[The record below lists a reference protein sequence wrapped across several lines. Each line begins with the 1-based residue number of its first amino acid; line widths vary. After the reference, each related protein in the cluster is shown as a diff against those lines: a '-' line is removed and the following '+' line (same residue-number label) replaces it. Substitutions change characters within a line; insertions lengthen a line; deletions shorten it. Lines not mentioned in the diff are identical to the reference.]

1 MTAPSGR
8 TGRPPLTETRKAEIR
23 LEIARAA
30 VELFVAQ
37 GVAAT
42 TGEQIG
48 QAVGVS
54 ARTVWRYF
62 PSKEACVRPL
72 FSAGIDV
79 IAARLREWR
88 PGRPLAEL
96 FDPALATGLLAAT
109 GSGSAT
115 GTALVR
121 LTRTEPGLRAIWLQ
135 TYDEAEPAFARAL
148 ADRAGLPPDDLRPMI
163 QAAMLN
169 AALRAAV
176 ERSAW
181 RARGSGPG
189 DEPGESGEAGVRGD
203 EVVETLRAALA
214 IAEDGVS

>member
-1 MTAPSGR
+1 MTASRGR
-8 TGRPPLTETRKAEIR
+8 TGRPPRTEERKAEIR

-30 VELFVAQ
+30 VDLFVEQ

-62 PSKEACVRPL
+62 PSKESCVSPL
-72 FSAGIDV
+72 FTAGIDA
-79 IAARLREWR
+79 IAACLREWR
-88 PGRPLAEL
+88 PGRPLPDAFAGEL
-96 FDPALATGLLAAT
+96 ESGRRLVGGPDPTTVG
-109 GSGSAT
+109 
-115 GTALVR
+115 ALVR

-148 ADRAGLPPDDLRPMI
+148 AERAGLPAGDFRPAV
-163 QAAMLN
+163 QAAMFN

-176 ERSAW
+176 EHHAWSATDSGTDPATVRAELAEALRSALTV
-181 RARGSGPG
+181 ASQGL
-189 DEPGESGEAGVRGD
+189 
-203 EVVETLRAALA
+203 T
-214 IAEDGVS
+214 

>member
-1 MTAPSGR
+1 MTAARGR
-8 TGRPPLTETRKAEIR
+8 TGRPPLTEERRAEIR

-30 VELFVAQ
+30 VDLFVTQ

-62 PSKEACVRPL
+62 PSKESCVRPL

-79 IAARLREWR
+79 IADCLREWAPGQPLEEVFDRR
-88 PGRPLAEL
+88 PPA
-96 FDPALATGLLAAT
+96 DPAFVAGPERATVG
-109 GSGSAT
+109 
-115 GTALVR
+115 ALVR

-135 TYDEAEPAFARAL
+135 AYDEAEPAFARAL
-148 ADRAGLPPDDLRPMI
+148 GERAGLPADDLRPTI
-163 QAAMLN
+163 QAAMFN

-176 ERSAW
+176 EHYAWRVEGEERDAARAEAELADTMRSALALA
-181 RARGSGPG
+181 ARGLS
-189 DEPGESGEAGVRGD
+189 
-203 EVVETLRAALA
+203 
-214 IAEDGVS
+214 

>member
-8 TGRPPLTETRKAEIR
+8 TGRPPLTEARKAEIR

-62 PSKEACVRPL
+62 PSKESCVRPL

-79 IAARLREWR
+79 IATRLREWR

-96 FDPALATGLLAAT
+96 FDRDLATALLAAT
-109 GSGSAT
+109 GR
-115 GTALVR
+115 ALVR

-148 ADRAGLPPDDLRPMI
+148 ADRAGLPADDLRPMI

-176 ERSAW
+176 ERFAW
-181 RARGSGPG
+181 RR
-189 DEPGESGEAGVRGD
+189 GESALEGAMTEEA
-203 EVVETLRAALA
+203 EVAETLRSALA
-214 IAEDGVS
+214 VAAEGVS

>member
-1 MTAPSGR
+1 MTATRGR
-8 TGRPPLTETRKAEIR
+8 AGRPPLTEERKAEMR

-62 PSKEACVRPL
+62 PSKESCVSPL
-72 FSAGIDV
+72 FSEGIGL
-79 IAARLREWR
+79 IAALLRER
-88 PGRPLAEL
+88 APDQPLEEL
-96 FDPALATGLLAAT
+96 FDLTLATEIGIVGGPDRAT
-109 GSGSAT
+109 VGD
-115 GTALVR
+115 LVR
-121 LTRTEPGLRAIWLQ
+121 LTRTEPGLRAVWLQ

-148 ADRAGLPPDDLRPMI
+148 AERAGLPHDGFESAIR
-163 QAAMLN
+163 AAMFY

-176 ERSAW
+176 EHHAWHTADTARGTAEAELMEALRSAL
-181 RARGSGPG
+181 AVA
-189 DEPGESGEAGVRGD
+189 AG
-203 EVVETLRAALA
+203 
-214 IAEDGVS
+214 GVK

>member
-1 MTAPSGR
+1 MTASRGR
-8 TGRPPLTETRKAEIR
+8 TGRPPLTEERRAQIR

-30 VELFVAQ
+30 VDLFVEQ

-62 PSKEACVRPL
+62 PSKESCVSPL
-72 FSAGIDV
+72 FTAGIDA
-79 IAARLREWR
+79 IAVCLREWR
-88 PGRPLAEL
+88 PGRPLPDAFAGEWETGRPL
-96 FDPALATGLLAAT
+96 VVGPDPATVG
-109 GSGSAT
+109 
-115 GTALVR
+115 ALVR

-148 ADRAGLPPDDLRPMI
+148 ADRAGLPAGDFRPAV
-163 QAAMLN
+163 QAAMFN

-176 ERSAW
+176 EHHAWHAEATGTDPATARAELAEALRSA
-181 RARGSGPG
+181 
-189 DEPGESGEAGVRGD
+189 
-203 EVVETLRAALA
+203 LA
-214 IAEDGVS
+214 VASEGLT